1 MTTLWDT
8 TGSDVV
14 KALSAERRS
23 AGAMATGLALTL
35 VVVTDQRSAEEAEKA
50 ATAAAAAHPCRLLMV
65 IRRHLD
71 APDPRLDAEVLIGG
85 RLGPGEAVVMRM
97 YGRLAL
103 HAESVC
109 CRCSHRTR
117 PSSRGGTTRCRT
129 RSRSTR
135 SACSPTGGS
144 PKHLPLP
151 IRWPRCTSERWTTP
165 RATPTWPGPGPPA
178 GARWSR
184 PRSTRCR
191 ASRTRPRSPAR
202 SPADRAA
209 RRLAAQP
216 ARHRRRAERGAGR
229 DISEVELEL
238 RTTAGRRS

>member
-1 MTTLWDT
+1 MGSEGGGRHAGPRRAAVEATVRTLWDT

-65 IRRHLD
+65 IRRHVD

-103 HAESVC
+103 HAEAVTAPRPAAWRAPPRRSR
-109 CRCSHRTR
+109 CRGWHRTR
-117 PSSRGGTTRCRT
+117 RSSPGGTTSL
-129 RSRSTR
+129 RSGSPSIH
-135 SACSPTGGS
+135 SACSPTGAS
-144 PKHLPLP
+144 P
-151 IRWPRCTSERWTTP
+151 T
-165 RATPTWPGPGPPA
+165 
-178 GARWSR
+178 
-184 PRSTRCR
+184 
-191 ASRTRPRSPAR
+191 
-202 SPADRAA
+202 
-209 RRLAAQP
+209 
-216 ARHRRRAERGAGR
+216 
-229 DISEVELEL
+229 
-238 RTTAGRRS
+238 